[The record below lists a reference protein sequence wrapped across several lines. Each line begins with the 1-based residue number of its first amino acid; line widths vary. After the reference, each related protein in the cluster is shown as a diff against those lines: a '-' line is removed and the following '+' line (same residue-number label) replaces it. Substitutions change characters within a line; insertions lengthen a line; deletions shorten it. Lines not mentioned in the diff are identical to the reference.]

1 MRCLGIAFLFY
12 QNTTMKIFRVNY
24 LFLLIILV
32 LGYGSQAQQLAF
44 PTAEGFGRYTTGGRG
59 GKVCIVTNL
68 KDSGDGSLR
77 DCVLKHGART
87 IVFAVSGT
95 IALKSP
101 LDINRGNL
109 TIAGQTA
116 PGDGICVRGYPVSV
130 KDDNVIVRYMRF
142 RLGDMEKIE
151 GDAFGGRDNKNIIL
165 DHCSVSWS
173 TDEDASFYWNKNFTM
188 QWCIISE
195 ALNNSI
201 HHKGAHGYG
210 GIWGGEYAS
219 FHHNLI
225 ASNHSRNPRF
235 SGSQTTEN
243 PKGEYVDFRNN
254 VIYNWGDNSIY
265 GGEKGTYNL
274 VNNYFKPGPATSH
287 SKRDRIVE
295 PYTPYGNFFIS
306 GNYMK
311 GSDEVTEDNWDGGVQ
326 CDQPLEA
333 KIDTA
338 FSIQGNVNTQDAK
351 TAYKLVLANAGASRK
366 RDSVD
371 RRIVESVKTDKTMY
385 KNGII
390 NSQDNVGGWP
400 ELDSF
405 PAPKDK
411 DQDGMPDIWEK
422 KKKLD
427 VNSDDS
433 AKNTLDR
440 NYTNLEVYMNSLVEN
455 DLSDLYK

>member
-1 MRCLGIAFLFY
+1 
-12 QNTTMKIFRVNY
+12 MKISRIKY
-24 LFLLIILV
+24 LFFLTILLS
-32 LGYGSQAQQLAF
+32 GYGIQAQQLAF

-59 GKVCIVTNL
+59 GQVCIVTNL
-68 KDSGDGSLR
+68 NDSGDGSLR
-77 DCVLKHGART
+77 DCVLKHGPRT

-95 IALKSP
+95 IELKSN

-109 TIAGQTA
+109 TIAGQSA
-116 PGDGICVRGYPVSV
+116 PGDGICIKNYPMKV
-130 KDDNVIVRYMRF
+130 KADNVIIRYMRF
-142 RLGDMEKIE
+142 RMGDVDRVED
-151 GDAFGGRDNKNIIL
+151 DAFGGRDQQNIIL
-165 DHCSVSWS
+165 DHCSISWA
-173 TDEDASFYWNKNFTM
+173 TDENASFYWNKNYTM

-210 GIWGGEYAS
+210 GIWGGENAS

-225 ASNHSRNPRF
+225 ASNKSRNPRF
-235 SGSQTTEN
+235 SGSQTTKN
-243 PKGEYVDFRNN
+243 PQGEYVDFRNN
-254 VIYNWGDNSIY
+254 VIYNWGNNSIY

-287 SKRDRIVE
+287 SKSDRIVE
-295 PYTPYGNFFIS
+295 PYKPYGNFFIS

-311 GSDEVTEDNWDGGVQ
+311 GSEKVTKNNWDGGVQ

-333 KIDTA
+333 KMDTA
-338 FSIQGNVNTQDAK
+338 FTIEGNVNTQDAK

-371 RRIVESVKTDKTMY
+371 RRIVESVKTGEPKFGD
-385 KNGII
+385 GII
-390 NSQDNVGGWP
+390 DSQNDVGGWP
-400 ELDSF
+400 KLNSE
-405 PAPKDK
+405 PAPKDS
-411 DQDGMPDIWEK
+411 DQDGMSDSWEK

-433 AKNTLDR
+433 AKNSLDR

-455 DLSDLYK
+455 DLSGLCK